1 MYYTSTRKKII
12 LSLIRDHRIKARK
25 QERSSIPK
33 DILVN
38 IKSLLHSIPT
48 TELGIKCPLVYFQV

>member
-12 LSLIRDHRIKARK
+12 LSLIRDHRIKERK

-48 TELGIKCPLVYFQV
+48 TE